1 MRQPR
6 SRPARPE
13 TTVAPAR
20 HHRSAG
26 GGAALRELLLA
37 AGLVA
42 SVLLGSGLL
51 ATQARAQPLA
61 PAGAAASAPQA
72 EPTEPQPP
80 ANSAMDDRLFYQ
92 LLVAEMALTQG
103 DLGTAYTWLLD
114 AARRTR
120 DDALF
125 RRSVDVAVQARAAE
139 QALAAARAWRLA
151 RPESLEALRLQV
163 QLLAGTGRGEQAV
176 EPLRSLLEAT
186 PAAERGGLISAL
198 PRLLQR
204 SGEAAATAQRLEQLL
219 APYRNA
225 AGTRVAVRVAL
236 GRAWLEAKDTE
247 RALALAREAQS
258 LDLDAPGPALL
269 AMELMREQPQAESL
283 VRLHL
288 ARPAAENA
296 LRMAYVRLLT
306 GQQRYGDAVALLEQA
321 VKARPD
327 DPAPWLTL
335 GALQLELKRPA
346 EGEAA
351 LKRFVE
357 IQQAAPDGADPDS
370 LVRAW
375 LMLAQAAEQR
385 GDIAGAEAWLA
396 RVGPEGPALDVQTR
410 RAALLARQG
419 RVDEARELIRVLPEN
434 NDEEARAKLAA
445 EAGVLRGVKQWAL
458 AHEVL
463 SRAVQRFADDTELLY
478 ELAMMA
484 EKLQRHDE
492 MERLLRRVIALK
504 PDDAHSHNALG
515 YALADRGVRLPE
527 AKALIERALELAP
540 GDPFI
545 IDSLG
550 WVEYR
555 LGQREQALKLLR
567 QAYAARPDTEI
578 GAHLGEVLWSLG
590 QRDEARQVW
599 RESRGR
605 DGANEVLRE
614 TLARLRVEL

>member
-1 MRQPR
+1 M
-6 SRPARPE
+6 
-13 TTVAPAR
+13 
-20 HHRSAG
+20 
-26 GGAALRELLLA
+26 
-37 AGLVA
+37 
-42 SVLLGSGLL
+42 
-51 ATQARAQPLA
+51 
-61 PAGAAASAPQA
+61 
-72 EPTEPQPP
+72 
-80 ANSAMDDRLFYQ
+80 
-92 LLVAEMALTQG
+92 
-103 DLGTAYTWLLD
+103 
-114 AARRTR
+114 
-120 DDALF
+120 
-125 RRSVDVAVQARAAE
+125 
-139 QALAAARAWRLA
+139 
-151 RPESLEALRLQV
+151 
-163 QLLAGTGRGEQAV
+163 

-198 PRLLQR
+198 PRLMQR

-225 AGTRVAVRVAL
+225 TGTRVAVRVAL
-236 GRAWLEAKDTE
+236 GRAWLEAKDAG

-258 LDLDAPGPALL
+258 LDIDAPGPALL
-269 AMELMREQPQAESL
+269 ALELMREQPQAESL

-288 ARPAAENA
+288 ARPAAENP

-306 GQQRYGDAVALLEQA
+306 GQQRYGDAVAQLEQA
-321 VKARPD
+321 VKQRPD

-335 GALQLELKRPA
+335 GALRLELKQAA

-351 LKRFVE
+351 LKRYVE
-357 IQQAAPDGADPDS
+357 IQQAAPEADPDG

-419 RVDEARELIRVLPEN
+419 RVDDARELIRALPES
-434 NDEEARAKLAA
+434 NDDDARAKLAA
-445 EAGVLRGVKQWAL
+445 EAGVLRGVKQWAP

-504 PDDAHSHNALG
+504 PDDAHAHNALG

-555 LGQREQALKLLR
+555 MGQPEQALRLLR

-578 GAHLGEVLWSLG
+578 GAHLGEVLWAMG
-590 QRDEARQVW
+590 RRDEARQVW

-605 DGANEVLRE
+605 DGANEVLLE

>member
-1 MRQPR
+1 
-6 SRPARPE
+6 
-13 TTVAPAR
+13 
-20 HHRSAG
+20 
-26 GGAALRELLLA
+26 
-37 AGLVA
+37 
-42 SVLLGSGLL
+42 
-51 ATQARAQPLA
+51 
-61 PAGAAASAPQA
+61 
-72 EPTEPQPP
+72 
-80 ANSAMDDRLFYQ
+80 
-92 LLVAEMALTQG
+92 
-103 DLGTAYTWLLD
+103 
-114 AARRTR
+114 
-120 DDALF
+120 
-125 RRSVDVAVQARAAE
+125 
-139 QALAAARAWRLA
+139 
-151 RPESLEALRLQV
+151 
-163 QLLAGTGRGEQAV
+163 
-176 EPLRSLLEAT
+176 
-186 PAAERGGLISAL
+186 
-198 PRLLQR
+198 
-204 SGEAAATAQRLEQLL
+204 
-219 APYRNA
+219 
-225 AGTRVAVRVAL
+225 
-236 GRAWLEAKDTE
+236 
-247 RALALAREAQS
+247 
-258 LDLDAPGPALL
+258 
-269 AMELMREQPQAESL
+269 
-283 VRLHL
+283 
-288 ARPAAENA
+288 
-296 LRMAYVRLLT
+296 
-306 GQQRYGDAVALLEQA
+306 
-321 VKARPD
+321 
-327 DPAPWLTL
+327 
-335 GALQLELKRPA
+335 
-346 EGEAA
+346 
-351 LKRFVE
+351 
-357 IQQAAPDGADPDS
+357 
-370 LVRAW
+370 
-375 LMLAQAAEQR
+375 MLAQAAEQR